1 MIGLVLGETQLGSL
15 IVNKLRNLNVRY
27 IIIDISKKKTF
38 KKNKHAYQ
46 LSIGQLGKA
55 ISILKKNNC
64 KKIIFAG
71 RVDRPNFFRTKFDL
85 KALYHLPKIIKES
98 KKGDAY
104 IIKEIIKIF
113 NKEKIKIISQNY
125 FNPELTLKRGVFTK
139 QNPDKI
145 SKQDIIL
152 GKTVILDLKAN
163 NVGQGIVVSNNRI
176 IAIEDEHGTDLML
189 IRANKIL
196 KKYGEK
202 KKQGILLKYPKVNQD
217 LRTDLP
223 TVGIKTLKKCAKI
236 GLKGIAL
243 KGKYNI
249 FIDKK
254 KLINYANKHKMF
266 IAVE

>member
-1 MIGLVLGETQLGSL
+1 MIGLVLGETKLGSL
-15 IVNKLRNLNVRY
+15 IIKKLKNLNIKY
-27 IIIDISKKKTF
+27 TIIDISKKKIF
-38 KKNKHAYQ
+38 KKYKYSYQ

-55 ISILKKNNC
+55 ISILKKRNC

-71 RVDRPNFFRTKFDL
+71 RVSRPNFLKTKFDF
-85 KALYHLPKIIKES
+85 KALYYLPKIINES

-104 IIKEIIKIF
+104 IIKEIVKIF
-113 NKEKIKIISQNY
+113 NKEKIKVISQNS
-125 FNPELTLKRGVFTK
+125 FNPELTLKKGVFTI
-139 QNPDKI
+139 QNPDII
-145 SKQDIIL
+145 SKKDIIL
-152 GKTVILDLKAN
+152 AQTVISDLKTN

-176 IAIEDEHGTDLML
+176 IAVEDEHGTDSML

-196 KKYGEK
+196 KKDGRR
-202 KKQGILLKYPKVNQD
+202 KKQGILLKYPKINQD
-217 LRTDLP
+217 LRIDLP

-243 KGKYNI
+243 KSKYNI

-266 IAVE
+266 ISVR